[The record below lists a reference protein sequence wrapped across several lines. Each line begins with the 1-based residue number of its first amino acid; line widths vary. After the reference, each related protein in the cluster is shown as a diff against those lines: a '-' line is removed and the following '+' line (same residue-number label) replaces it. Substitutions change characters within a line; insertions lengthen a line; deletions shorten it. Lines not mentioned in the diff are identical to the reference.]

1 MASIYKR
8 GKIWWI
14 HYLIG
19 KQSVSRSLKT
29 TSHRVAL
36 EKKKKFEALDVLGHL
51 EAPSNTKLVDI
62 LQSFCEFLLQ
72 SRSKKSAKNDISY
85 LRTFFGPCCPAL
97 EFGSRVPH
105 KFRKKATSLPKVPD
119 KLKNRHIP
127 VTRLE
132 QISSEMINNF
142 IQQRIKHDNISAKTA
157 NRTREILHRLF
168 SYAVEHYGYICP
180 DRRYQNP
187 VKGVKRAK
195 EPAPQVRFLSKKQIK
210 TQLEILNDAPTLHA
224 MVATYIYAGL
234 RREEALWL
242 TTKDVDLEKR
252 LIRVNA
258 KTIDE
263 ETWQPKTKS
272 NRIIPISNDLYSIL
286 VKYGMDKHHKWFFP
300 SPNGQ
305 RWDPDNFSRKL
316 RKINKAN
323 GLKWSCL
330 DFRHTFGS
338 HLAQK
343 GVSLYRACP
352 QQLIS

>member
-1 MASIYKR
+1 
-8 GKIWWI
+8 
-14 HYLIG
+14 
-19 KQSVSRSLKT
+19 
-29 TSHRVAL
+29 
-36 EKKKKFEALDVLGHL
+36 
-51 EAPSNTKLVDI
+51 
-62 LQSFCEFLLQ
+62 
-72 SRSKKSAKNDISY
+72 
-85 LRTFFGPCCPAL
+85 
-97 EFGSRVPH
+97 VPH